1 MSLIENAWLEDLAR
15 DEIYEFVLIAAPIKV
30 RGATGSS
37 LRPLA
42 LPITPNH

>member
-1 MSLIENAWLEDLAR
+1 VYTFAL
-15 DEIYEFVLIAAPIKV
+15 VAAPIKV

-42 LPITPNH
+42 FPIAGK